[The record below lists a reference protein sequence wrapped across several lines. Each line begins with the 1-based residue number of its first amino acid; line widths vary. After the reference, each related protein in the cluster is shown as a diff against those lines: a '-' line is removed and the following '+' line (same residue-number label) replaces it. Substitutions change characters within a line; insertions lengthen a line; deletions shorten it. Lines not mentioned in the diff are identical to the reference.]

1 MTVCVSVDAYVSNQ
15 GIKSFSF
22 LPWPDLYGQSVHS
35 HVIAHVCKCLRVWYC
50 KAASRPGCVLD
61 VIDRRWKLNFQP
73 IACTAASPETKSLC
87 CKIMRFCLVIKP
99 HVHGK
104 WLTGQKDF
112 RLMFCSDLIGVISAV
127 ILTTFKMYELST
139 GNLSEVKYCLLAFYW
154 RKTNQ
159 TCFLWR
165 SHSVRLCL
173 CISVWNHLIVQM
185 VDVTS

>member
-15 GIKSFSF
+15 GIKWFSF

-35 HVIAHVCKCLRVWYC
+35 HGIAHVCKCLRVRYC

-61 VIDRRWKLNFQP
+61 VIDRSWKLNFQP

-104 WLTGQKDF
+104 WLPGQKTF
-112 RLMFCSDLIGVISAV
+112 VWCFALIWLVSFPLLNSQHLKCMNYDNWKSFWGV
-127 ILTTFKMYELST
+127 LLEETQP
-139 GNLSEVKYCLLAFYW
+139 NLLLCVCVYPLQCEIIWWWMSWVKGLRNL
-154 RKTNQ
+154 
-159 TCFLWR
+159 
-165 SHSVRLCL
+165 
-173 CISVWNHLIVQM
+173 
-185 VDVTS
+185 